1 MSTQDRAHPLEKLNP
16 KIRARFP
23 MIDRDS
29 QGNPRVYLNTGAG
42 SLTVDTASEAA
53 FDAQRRLNPMP
64 GVVAAGETETAGL
77 HDRVRSLAADFLHAG
92 DGREISFHQSATAA
106 LFNLAYALR
115 SVLGRENNFVVTD
128 LDHMA
133 NVSPWEAVLGEG
145 LGLEVRR
152 ARVTSEGTLDVSHLL
167 SLVDARTG
175 LLAVTSASNGTG
187 SLVPLR
193 ETVAA
198 VREKAPH
205 GLVAVDAVHHAPH
218 GVIDVREADCDFLA
232 FSGYKVFGPMQGV
245 LWGKSALLEKL
256 RPYRVETNKN
266 EPPWKFEMG
275 MLNNTSLA
283 SLAAG
288 LEYLLWLAS
297 LVALK
302 RDSPLRGQPLS
313 PPDLVAE
320 QRDSPPTGAA
330 PIGGQPINPPDLVA
344 HKRDSPLRGQSL
356 TSAGPAAAFPDRASK
371 FRFVMTSIAEYEA
384 GLTRR
389 VLEGFRKFDPAR
401 FRCFGITDPARSGD
415 RVPTFAFDVADL
427 GATDA
432 KRRLWEDARIQIA
445 DGNHYSA
452 AVVRHLGRPEG
463 ICRASFAHYDNPG
476 TVDRFLEALG
486 RLAA

>member
-1 MSTQDRAHPLEKLNP
+1 MSTYGPIHFLEMLNP

-23 MIDRDS
+23 MIDLDS

-64 GVVAAGETETAGL
+64 GAVAAGEAETARL
-77 HDRVRSLAADFLHAG
+77 HEHIRSLAADFLHAASG
-92 DGREISFHQSATAA
+92 GEISFHQSATAA
-106 LFNLAYALR
+106 LFNLAFALR
-115 SVLGRENNFVVTD
+115 GVFGPDDNLVVTD

-133 NVSPWEAVLGEG
+133 NISPWEAVLGEG

-152 ARVTSEGTLDVSHLL
+152 ARVTSEGALDVSHLL

-193 ETVAA
+193 ETIAA

-205 GLVAVDAVHHAPH
+205 CLVAVDAVHHAPH
-218 GVIDVREADCDFLA
+218 GVIDVREADCDFLV

-245 LWGKSALLEKL
+245 LWGKAALLEKL

-275 MLNNTSLA
+275 MLSNTSLA
-283 SLAAG
+283 ALGAG
-288 LEYLLWLAS
+288 LEYILWLAE
-297 LVALK
+297 LA
-302 RDSPLRGQPLS
+302 
-313 PPDLVAE
+313 
-320 QRDSPPTGAA
+320 
-330 PIGGQPINPPDLVA
+330 
-344 HKRDSPLRGQSL
+344 
-356 TSAGPAAAFPDRASK
+356 AGPAAAFPDRASK

-389 VLEGFRKFDPAR
+389 VLEGFRELDPAR
-401 FRCFGITDPARSGD
+401 FSCFGITDPARSGE
-415 RVPTFAFDVADL
+415 RVPTFAFDVGGL
-427 GATDA
+427 SATA
-432 KRRLWEDARIQIA
+432 TKQRLWAEAGIQIA

-463 ICRASFAHYDNPG
+463 ICRASFAHYDNLA
-476 TVDRFLEALG
+476 TVDRFLEALV
-486 RLAA
+486 AVKKD

>member
-1 MSTQDRAHPLEKLNP
+1 MSTQDRVHPLEMLNP
-16 KIRARFP
+16 RIRARFP

-64 GVVAAGETETAGL
+64 GVVAAGEAETAGL
-77 HDRVRSLAADFLHAG
+77 HERVRSLTADFLHAASG
-92 DGREISFHQSATAA
+92 CEISFHQSATAA
-106 LFNLAYALR
+106 LFNLAFALR
-115 SVLGRENNFVVTD
+115 GVLRPDDNLVVTD

-133 NVSPWEAVLGEG
+133 NISPWEAVVGEEHG
-145 LGLEVRR
+145 LDVRR

-167 SLVDARTG
+167 SIVDARTG

-198 VREKAPH
+198 VREKAPRC
-205 GLVAVDAVHHAPH
+205 LVAVDAVHHAPH
-218 GVIDVREADCDFLA
+218 GVIDVREADCDFLV

-245 LWGKSALLEKL
+245 LWGKAALLEKL
-256 RPYRVETNKN
+256 RPYRVVTNKN

-283 SLAAG
+283 SLGAG
-288 LEYLLWLAS
+288 LEYLLWLA
-297 LVALK
+297 
-302 RDSPLRGQPLS
+302 
-313 PPDLVAE
+313 DLA
-320 QRDSPPTGAA
+320 
-330 PIGGQPINPPDLVA
+330 
-344 HKRDSPLRGQSL
+344 
-356 TSAGPAAAFPDRASK
+356 AGPAAAFPDRASE

-389 VLEGFRKFDPAR
+389 VLEGFRELDPAR
-401 FRCFGITDPARSGD
+401 FSCFGITDPARSGE
-415 RVPTFAFDVADL
+415 RVPTFAFDVGGL
-427 GATDA
+427 GATET
-432 KRRLWEDARIQIA
+432 KRRLWADAGIQIA

-463 ICRASFAHYDNPG
+463 ICRASFAHYDNPA
-476 TVDRFLEALG
+476 TVDRFLEAIG
-486 RLAA
+486 RLMK